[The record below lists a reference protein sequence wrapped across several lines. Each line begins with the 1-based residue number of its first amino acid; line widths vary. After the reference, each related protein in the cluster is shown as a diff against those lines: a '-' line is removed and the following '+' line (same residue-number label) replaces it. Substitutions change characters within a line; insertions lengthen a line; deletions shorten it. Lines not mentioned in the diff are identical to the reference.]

1 MTSRRLLK
9 SLRSTLLRVT
19 FFRMT
24 AAAGMFT
31 VAMFTVGMFAAFT
44 PAAHAQTLLASAPL
58 PDAPTPSVGPA
69 SPAAI
74 AALAVTPVVIAQSS
88 EHSEHKFF
96 NTQNRILIFASAALN
111 GADFAVTRANLQSGG
126 QELNPVVRVFGRSS
140 AGLAVNFVGETAG
153 VIGVGYF
160 FHKIGHHRLE
170 RATFLVNIGSSA
182 GAVTYGLTHR

>member
-1 MTSRRLLK
+1 
-9 SLRSTLLRVT
+9 VT

-24 AAAGMFT
+24 AAAGMFI
-31 VAMFTVGMFAAFT
+31 VAMFTVGIFAAFT

-58 PDAPTPSVGPA
+58 PDAPTPSGDPA
-69 SPAAI
+69 SVPI
-74 AALAVTPVVIAQSS
+74 ATPIVVTPVVIAQSS
-88 EHSEHKFF
+88 LHSEHKFF

-126 QELNPVVRVFGRSS
+126 QELNPVVRVFGRST

-160 FHKIGHHRLE
+160 FHKIGHHKLE
-170 RATFLVNIGSSA
+170 RATFLINIGSSA